1 MRFFCAGY
9 SGSIFRRII
18 NIRNFC
24 VDVFTLIKRSNKKY
38 RKLEMVGKFLK
49 YFALANFRVLVA
61 ETNTTTNTPN
71 YVFSRSTEIY
81 IDAMHQTMKIYF

>member
-1 MRFFCAGY
+1 M
-9 SGSIFRRII
+9 
-18 NIRNFC
+18 
-24 VDVFTLIKRSNKKY
+24 L
-38 RKLEMVGKFLK
+38 GKFLK